1 MAQDE
6 SYQTTVYFQ
15 QGGNRAVAASGGTLA
30 IESGGSMLL
39 ADSGAL
45 TIGVGGDLSIPTGVS
60 MGIAGTTF
68 SPAEF
73 TRLVVSEQLMD
84 SAHPGAGDT
93 TLAVSNLPDNLGTYM
108 FGASGTLQ
116 SASFWLPAVSA
127 GREVYIGVWGDSTGT
142 FDNDVTQVAVSTSGC
157 IILGSTGGIISNFTM
172 NTSAAEDVLVH
183 LIAVTDNVWAI
194 ISERGSVVYATVV

>member
-15 QGGNRAVAASGGTLA
+15 QGGNRTVAASGGTIA
-30 IESGGSMLL
+30 IESGGSVLL
-39 ADSGAL
+39 GDSGGL
-45 TIGVGGDLSIPTGVS
+45 TLGVGCDLSIPTGVS

-84 SAHPGAGDT
+84 SALPGALDT
-93 TLAVSNLPDNLGTYM
+93 TLAVSNLPKNVGTYM
-108 FGASGTLQ
+108 ITGSVTLQ
-116 SASFWLPAVSA
+116 SASFWLTSVSA
-127 GREVYIGVWGDSTGT
+127 GREVYLGLWGDSTGT
-142 FDNDVTQVAVSTSGC
+142 FVNNATQVEVSTSGC
-157 IILGSTGGIISNFTM
+157 IILGSVGGIISNFLM
-172 NTSAAEDVLVH
+172 NTSGVSDVLVH

-194 ISERGSVVYATVV
+194 ISERGDVNDAV